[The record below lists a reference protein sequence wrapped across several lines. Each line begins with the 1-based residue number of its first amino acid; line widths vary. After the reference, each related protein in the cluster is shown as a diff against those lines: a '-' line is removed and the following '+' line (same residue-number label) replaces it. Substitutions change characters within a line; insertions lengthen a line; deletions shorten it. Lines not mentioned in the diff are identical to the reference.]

1 MGHAGALGEL
11 TALLRPPIIK
21 VGFRGRR
28 ERKGGEG
35 KGRKREGNGTGRSR
49 KWSGGSRHSL
59 APDL

>member
-21 VGFRGRR
+21 LGFRGRR
-28 ERKGGEG
+28 ERKGG
-35 KGRKREGNGTGRSR
+35 EGNGTGRSR